1 LGPYTHQFLQSGR
14 ELLFNTDEDLIDCM
28 TSTTR
33 LIVIIIATLSLF
45 IPTISMLDQITSF
58 QIQEEYVQILYP
70 LKVAFVFASGEAQ
83 LRCTDGKLA
92 SSQDQCPATDRCPP
106 SENNTVSNCVSEAS
120 ANSTLQNT
128 EIQNTTNDET
138 TAEEGQLR
146 CTDGKLASS
155 QDQCPATDRCPP
167 SENNTVSNCVS
178 EASANSTLQNTE
190 IQNTTND
197 ETTAPPSCLDNRFTL
212 HTPQCADSSS
222 SSENDTST
230 S

>member
-1 LGPYTHQFLQSGR
+1 MRKLTTLIKSFNIFRKQRPASRYDTIHIIFLQSGR

-33 LIVIIIATLSLF
+33 LIVITITTLSL
-45 IPTISMLDQITSF
+45 ILPTISMLDQITSF
-58 QIQEEYVQILYP
+58 QILKEDVQIIYP
-70 LKVAFVFASGEAQ
+70 LKVAYVFASG
-83 LRCTDGKLA
+83 
-92 SSQDQCPATDRCPP
+92 
-106 SENNTVSNCVSEAS
+106 
-120 ANSTLQNT
+120 
-128 EIQNTTNDET
+128 
-138 TAEEGQLR
+138 EGQLR

-178 EASANSTLQNTE
+178 EASSNSTLQSSD

-197 ETTAPPSCLDNRFTL
+197 EIKAPPSCLDNRFTL